1 MLKSFSNC
9 FGDFK
14 KLCDNG
20 QLGKALED
28 LQNWETTG
36 VHVSPSMYHC
46 LLQKTSNI
54 SVGRHIISTLTRIG
68 LFPNSIFGAV
78 SICMFTACGTLQEA
92 QWVFA
97 RLPQRD
103 LLTWTAIMSAH
114 TKHCQADEVIHLFAR
129 LQLSNLEVDQHIF
142 VIILKAC
149 TSIVSLAHGMVVH
162 GHIIEIGF
170 ETDTFVGNA
179 LVVMYTKCGN
189 LKDGGKVFDALPSPS
204 VVTWTMMIVGFT
216 EQGHG
221 TEALQLFW
229 KMQSMSIIEPDK
241 LFLIVEEGHDR
252 VLTVS
257 NTLVDVYAKCGSL
270 EDARKVFQSNP
281 ERSLV
286 TWNTTISALSQRQ
299 GQEQEA
305 FHLLRLMKNDGLQPS
320 HLTWNSMISRLVQ
333 QGQAQQGLEIFHKL
347 LSEVYRMPEASS
359 TGHLNKVS

>member
-1 MLKSFSNC
+1 
-9 FGDFK
+9 
-14 KLCDNG
+14 
-20 QLGKALED
+20 
-28 LQNWETTG
+28 
-36 VHVSPSMYHC
+36 
-46 LLQKTSNI
+46 
-54 SVGRHIISTLTRIG
+54 
-68 LFPNSIFGAV
+68 
-78 SICMFTACGTLQEA
+78 
-92 QWVFA
+92 
-97 RLPQRD
+97 
-103 LLTWTAIMSAH
+103 
-114 TKHCQADEVIHLFAR
+114 
-129 LQLSNLEVDQHIF
+129 
-142 VIILKAC
+142 
-149 TSIVSLAHGMVVH
+149 MVVH

-189 LKDGGKVFDALPSPS
+189 LKDGGALDR
-204 VVTWTMMIVGFT
+204 G
-216 EQGHG
+216 
-221 TEALQLFW
+221 QLVHAR
-229 KMQSMSIIEPDK
+229 
-241 LFLIVEEGHDR
+241 IVEEGHDR